1 MTLTAVLLL
10 AATALYA
17 GFQWTIRIVVYPQ
30 FASVPGETFARYEAR
45 HQQLVSRAVG
55 PLFVADGA
63 ATIAAFVV
71 GPRLPA
77 GVAGACLAVVLG
89 VTAFGAVPLHR
100 TLSDGFDADVHRRL
114 LRVDTVRLVAAAGAV
129 AAAAWYAV
137 QAR

>member
-1 MTLTAVLLL
+1 MTVTAALLL
-10 AATALYA
+10 VATALYA

-30 FASVPGETFARYEAR
+30 FASVPGEEFVPYETR

-77 GVAGACLAVVLG
+77 AVAGACLAVVLG
-89 VTAFGAVPLHR
+89 VTAFGAVRLHR
-100 TLSDGFDADVHRRL
+100 VLSGGFDADAHRQL
-114 LRVDTVRLVAAAGAV
+114 LRVDTVRLVAAMGAV
-129 AAAAWYAV
+129 AAAVWYAV
-137 QAR
+137 S

>member
-1 MTLTAVLLL
+1 MTAALLL

-30 FASVPGETFARYEAR
+30 FASVPGEAFARYEAR
-45 HQQLVSRAVG
+45 HQQLVSWAVG

-77 GVAGACLAVVLG
+77 AVAGACLALVLG

-100 TLSDGFDADVHRRL
+100 RLSEGFDEAAHRRL
-114 LRVDTVRLVAAAGAV
+114 LRVDTVRLGAALGAV
-129 AAAAWYAV
+129 AAAVWYATS
-137 QAR
+137 